1 MGEVYR
7 ASDTNLKRAV
17 AIKVLPESVA
27 ADRDRL
33 ARFQRE
39 AEVLASLNHSNIAA
53 IYGLERSDGVTAL
66 VMEMVEGPTLADRIA
81 HGPIPIDEALSIAKQ
96 IAEALESAHEH
107 GIIHRDLKPANIK
120 LRDDGTVKVLDF
132 GLAKAMESTT
142 SSTNMSLSPTITS
155 PAMTQMGVILGTA
168 AYMAPE
174 QAKGKRVDERSDIW
188 AFGCVLYEMLT
199 GKRAFEGE
207 DVSDTL
213 AAVLRGAPDWS
224 VLPSQLSPILL
235 VYLQRCLTRD
245 PAKRVHDI
253 ADVRLAL
260 EGAFDV
266 PLERVPAT
274 SPAEVRQAPW
284 RLIAVGTAVIA
295 AGAAVLGGLVTPIL
309 FPGRPPSVVRVTATP
324 PNGVLHT
331 PTDPDVAV
339 SADGYRIAYATVEQ
353 GTIALYVRSLDQFDA
368 IRITGVSAPRAPFF
382 SPDGQSI
389 GFFDGEAL
397 KRVAASG
404 GPSVSITPV
413 KGLGRGASW
422 GADDSIIFAT
432 TDATTGLL
440 RVPAGGWGGQ
450 RPHDTDTRTR
460 PSFPAGTARRTR
472 GPLHHRRCGA
482 GIKRTDRGPRSRI
495 GHANGAPL
503 RW

>member
-1 MGEVYR
+1 
-7 ASDTNLKRAV
+7 
-17 AIKVLPESVA
+17 
-27 ADRDRL
+27 
-33 ARFQRE
+33 
-39 AEVLASLNHSNIAA
+39 
-53 IYGLERSDGVTAL
+53 
-66 VMEMVEGPTLADRIA
+66 MEMVEGPTLADRIA

-168 AYMAPE
+168 VYMAPE

-224 VLPSQLSPILL
+224 VLPAQLSPILL
-235 VYLQRCLTRD
+235 VLSSTLPDARILHSACMTLPTCVWHS
-245 PAKRVHDI
+245 RVRSTFLSN
-253 ADVRLAL
+253 VCRRRL
-260 EGAFDV
+260 
-266 PLERVPAT
+266 P
-274 SPAEVRQAPW
+274 SEVKQTPW
-284 RLIAVGTAVIA
+284 RLIAVGTAAIA
-295 AGAAVLGGLVTPIL
+295 ASAAVLGGLVTPIL
-309 FPGRPPSVVRVTATP
+309 FPGRPPSVVRLTAMP
-324 PNGVLHT
+324 PGGVLYNT
-331 PTDPDVAV
+331 TDPDVAV
-339 SADGYRIAYATVEQ
+339 SADGYRIAYAAYEQ
-353 GTIALYVRSLDQFDA
+353 GIQTLYVRSLDQLDV

-389 GFFDGEAL
+389 GFFDGEVL

-404 GPSVSITPV
+404 GPPVIVTPV
-413 KGLGRGASW
+413 IGLGRGGSW
-422 GADDSIIFAT
+422 GADDSIVFAT
-432 TDATTGLL
+432 TDATGLL
-440 RVPAGGWGGQ
+440 RVPARGGEVTVLTTPERGRDHVFPQVLPGGRAVLFTTVASGQASSAQIAVLDLRSGTQTVLLSGEATDSTQ
-450 RPHDTDTRTR
+450 RQ
-460 PSFPAGTARRTR
+460 GTSST
-472 GPLHHRRCGA
+472 GLLVRCA
-482 GIKRTDRGPRSRI
+482 LWRSTST
-495 GHANGAPL
+495 H
-503 RW
+503 

>member
-1 MGEVYR
+1 MR
-7 ASDTNLKRAV
+7 
-17 AIKVLPESVA
+17 
-27 ADRDRL
+27 
-33 ARFQRE
+33 
-39 AEVLASLNHSNIAA
+39 
-53 IYGLERSDGVTAL
+53 
-66 VMEMVEGPTLADRIA
+66 
-81 HGPIPIDEALSIAKQ
+81 ALSIAKQ

-224 VLPSQLSPILL
+224 VLPSQLSPTLL

-245 PAKRVHDI
+245 PAQRVHDI

-266 PLERVPAT
+266 PVERVSAP
-274 SPAEVRQAPW
+274 SPVEVRQAPW
-284 RLIAVGTAVIA
+284 RLIAAGTAAIA

-309 FPGRPPSVVRVTATP
+309 FPGRPPSVVRLTATP
-324 PNGVLHT
+324 PDGVLHT

-339 SADGYRIAYATVEQ
+339 SADGYRIAYATIEQ
-353 GTIALYVRSLDQFDA
+353 GTRALYVRSLDQFDA

-404 GPSVSITPV
+404 GPPVIVTPV

-432 TDATTGLL
+432 TDRDGAAA
-440 RVPAGGWGGQ
+440 RAGWGWGGQ
-450 RPHDTDTRTR
+450 RPHETETRTR
-460 PSFPAGTARRTR
+460 PSFPAGVARRTS
-472 GPLHHRRCGA
+472 GPLHHRRRGA
-482 GIKRTDRGPRSRI
+482 GSRTHRSRSSI
-495 GHANGAPL
+495 SDRARKRCSSQVAATDSTQRRGTWCTVLLAHCAP
-503 RW
+503 WDSTSTH